1 MVEMGAT
8 NTHQGGGIRITARLI
23 GVTAS
28 AFWVFILVTGAIVEG
43 VRPIEVE
50 GLLLAGLV
58 LVATAG
64 VVLSF
69 YRESAGGILTLVVGI
84 ALAAFA
90 LATAGRNHWLA
101 VAVSGAPFMVA
112 GLLSVIAS
120 RRSSTV

>member
-1 MVEMGAT
+1 MVELGAT
-8 NTHQGGGIRITARLI
+8 NTHQGGGIRIAARLI
-23 GVTAS
+23 GVAAS
-28 AFWVFILVTGAIVEG
+28 SFWVFVLVTAAIVEG

-69 YRESAGGILTLVVGI
+69 FRERAGGILTLVVGI
-84 ALAAFA
+84 TLALFA

-112 GLLSVIAS
+112 GILSVIAS
-120 RRSSTV
+120 RRSSRV